1 MPDNQKVTTRTRT
14 LPRSYPGNMKYWYLD
29 DLYLDSRGQADLS
42 GTQKTVS
49 EGHPVSLLGKTGDD
63 IGGDFY
69 TFKSEVVHVSAP
81 SIYYNTGR
89 RGHGWEYQGP
99 VLPHGTAPM
108 EEKHVDTILRS
119 VHELNAMGGTA
130 ISRCSPVNSHSELLT
145 SLSETLKDGLPAVP
159 GISQWRERTRVAKGA
174 GSEYLNAQF
183 GWIPLIN
190 DIRDAV
196 GAARDSAKILD
207 QFKRD
212 AGRVVRRRYD
222 FPVERTTERIY
233 SYEGPFA
240 DVTSSLGT
248 YVWMPPFFEDG
259 DTSGT
264 SYTDREIKR
273 KTWFTGAFTYHMPA
287 SDTQVGK
294 FLSAVQQYDLLF
306 GGVPTPDVLWNLTPW
321 SWATDWF
328 ANTGDVLT
336 NVSNAMLYGQVL
348 RYGYL
353 MEETTILD
361 RNTLTMPRCKAGT
374 RYESV
379 VKTTV
384 KRRIRASPFGFGINF
399 DALDGYQLSILAALG
414 LTWGRR

>member
-1 MPDNQKVTTRTRT
+1 MPDTNNVVRTRP
-14 LPRSYPGNMKYWYLD
+14 LPRSYPGIMKYWYLD
-29 DLYLDSRGQADLS
+29 HLYLDSHGEADVS

-63 IGGDFY
+63 IGGDFF

-81 SIYYNTGR
+81 SVSYTTGR
-89 RGHGWEYQGP
+89 VGDGWQYSGP
-99 VLPHGTAPM
+99 VLPHGTTPLT
-108 EEKHVDTILRS
+108 ENDLDTILTS
-119 VHELNAMGGTA
+119 VHQLNAMGGTA

-145 SLSETLKDGLPAVP
+145 SLSETLKDGLPTVP
-159 GISQWRERTRVAKGA
+159 GISQWRERAHVAKGA

-196 GAARDSAKILD
+196 GAARDSARILD

-212 AGRVVRRRYD
+212 AGRVVRRRYE

-233 SYEGPFA
+233 AYEGPYA
-240 DVTSSLGT
+240 HVTSRLGT
-248 YVWMPPFFEDG
+248 YAWTPAFFHGG

-264 SYTDREIKR
+264 SYIDREIKR
-273 KTWFTGAFTYHMPA
+273 KTWFSGAFTYHMPA

-294 FLSAVQQYDLLF
+294 FMSAVQQYDLLF
-306 GGVPTPDVLWNLTPW
+306 GGVPTPDVIWNLTPW

-353 MEETTILD
+353 MEETTIID
-361 RNTLTMPRCKAGT
+361 RNSLEMPHCKVGSKF
-374 RYESV
+374 ESV
-379 VKTTV
+379 VKTKV
-384 KRRIRASPFGFGINF
+384 KRRIRASPFGFGITL